1 MCDDNEA
8 PILGL
13 EINDGCTV
21 PFGDLYYDMFPEW
34 YEVE

>member
-1 MCDDNEA
+1 MFNNEA

-13 EINDGCTV
+13 EINDGKSV
-21 PFGDLYYDMFPEW
+21 PFGDLYLDTFPEW